1 MSESGSVE
9 PYPEPSK
16 GDLAEDMA
24 RRALSLVPSLGAPA
38 AALID
43 VVFAP
48 ALEKRRIQWFNELAE
63 LANDLQARDPSLTVA
78 SLSADDEWIDAALAA
93 TRIALCTHR
102 EEKWRALKSA
112 LAHVALRDEPD
123 RDLDSTF
130 LNLIDVLTPS
140 HLRVLHMLQ
149 STPAFAAGRG
159 TTVPLTIDRSFRRVV
174 ERLLPDV
181 PLGVYTLLRTDLES
195 RGLVMTG
202 SAAVAAS
209 RDPVDQ
215 RLTTPLGDKFLGFI
229 GDSVSDEDEGAT
241 PDRPYP
247 DSASDAQQAPSGR
260 SSLRD
265 LARQSL
271 EERHR
276 AVRAAGTVVDADE
289 TEVWDETAGDGIEE

>member
-1 MSESGSVE
+1 MREHPG
-9 PYPEPSK
+9 PW
-16 GDLAEDMA
+16 
-24 RRALSLVPSLGAPA
+24 RRL
-38 AALID
+38 
-43 VVFAP
+43 
-48 ALEKRRIQWFNELAE
+48 RIQVT
-63 LANDLQARDPSLTVA
+63 R
-78 SLSADDEWIDAALAA
+78 AACYRSR
-93 TRIALCTHR
+93 TRPRR

-149 STPAFAAGRG
+149 STQAFAAGQG
-159 TTVPLTIDRSFRRVV
+159 TTLPVTIDRSFRRVV

-202 SAAVAAS
+202 SAGVAAS

-229 GDSVSDEDEGAT
+229 SVSDEDEGAT
-241 PDRPYP
+241 PGRPYP
-247 DSASDAQQAPSGR
+247 DSASGAPQAPSSR
-260 SSLRD
+260 PSLRD
-265 LARQSL
+265 LASQSL

-289 TEVWDETAGDGIEE
+289 TKAWDETADDGIEE

>member
-1 MSESGSVE
+1 MRLWQRPV
-9 PYPEPSK
+9 
-16 GDLAEDMA
+16 
-24 RRALSLVPSLGAPA
+24 
-38 AALID
+38 
-43 VVFAP
+43 
-48 ALEKRRIQWFNELAE
+48 
-63 LANDLQARDPSLTVA
+63 
-78 SLSADDEWIDAALAA
+78 SLSAP
-93 TRIALCTHR
+93 T

-130 LNLIDVLTPS
+130 LNLVDVLTPS

-149 STPAFAAGRG
+149 STQAFAAGQG
-159 TTVPLTIDRSFRRVV
+159 TTLPLTIDRSFRRVV

-195 RGLVMTG
+195 RGLVMRG
-202 SAAVAAS
+202 SAADAAS
-209 RDPVDQ
+209 EDPVDQ

-229 GDSVSDEDEGAT
+229 SESVGDEDEGAT
-241 PDRPYP
+241 PDRLYP
-247 DSASDAQQAPSGR
+247 DSASDAQQARSDR

-265 LARQSL
+265 LARRSL

-276 AVRAAGTVVDADE
+276 AIRSAGIVVDANE

>member
-1 MSESGSVE
+1 MTSRLGI
-9 PYPEPSK
+9 
-16 GDLAEDMA
+16 
-24 RRALSLVPSLGAPA
+24 RA
-38 AALID
+38 
-43 VVFAP
+43 
-48 ALEKRRIQWFNELAE
+48 W
-63 LANDLQARDPSLTVA
+63 TVA
-78 SLSADDEWIDAALAA
+78 SLSADDEWIDAVLAA
-93 TRIALCTHR
+93 TRIALCTGR

-112 LAHVALRDEPD
+112 LAHVAVRDEPD
-123 RDLDSTF
+123 RDLDSTL

-149 STPAFAAGRG
+149 STQAFASGQG

-181 PLGVYTLLRTDLES
+181 PLSVYTLLRTDLES

-215 RLTTPLGDKFLGFI
+215 RLTTSLGDRFLGFI
-229 GDSVSDEDEGAT
+229 SERVNDEDAGAT

-247 DSASDAQQAPSGR
+247 DSASGAQQAPSDR

-265 LARQSL
+265 LASQSL

-276 AVRAAGTVVDADE
+276 AVRSAGTVVDADE

>member
-1 MSESGSVE
+1 M
-9 PYPEPSK
+9 
-16 GDLAEDMA
+16 
-24 RRALSLVPSLGAPA
+24 
-38 AALID
+38 
-43 VVFAP
+43 
-48 ALEKRRIQWFNELAE
+48 
-63 LANDLQARDPSLTVA
+63 NDLQARDPSLTVA
-78 SLSADDEWIDAALAA
+78 SLSADDEWIDAVLAA
-93 TRIALCTHR
+93 TRIALCTSR

-123 RDLDSTF
+123 HDLDSTF

-149 STPAFAAGRG
+149 STRASAAGHG

-229 GDSVSDEDEGAT
+229 SDSVSDEDEGAT

-247 DSASDAQQAPSGR
+247 DSASGAPQAPSGR

-265 LARQSL
+265 LAGQSL

-276 AVRAAGTVVDADE
+276 AVRAAGTAVDADE
-289 TEVWDETAGDGIEE
+289 TEARGETAGDSIEE

>member
-9 PYPEPSK
+9 SYPEPSR
-16 GDLAEDMA
+16 GEIAEDMA
-24 RRALSLVPSLGAPA
+24 RRVLALIPALGAPA

-43 VVFAP
+43 VMFTPVI
-48 ALEKRRIQWFNELAE
+48 EKRRIQWFNELAE
-63 LANDLQARDPSLTVA
+63 LVNDLQARNPSLTVA
-78 SLSADDEWIDAALAA
+78 SLSANDEWIDAVLAA

-102 EEKWRALKSA
+102 EEQWRTLKSA
-112 LAHVALRDEPD
+112 LAHVALREEPD
-123 RDLDSTF
+123 RDLDSMF
-130 LNLIDVLTPS
+130 LNLIDVLAPS

-149 STPAFAAGRG
+149 STRAFATGHG

-181 PLGVYTLLRTDLES
+181 PFDVYTLLRTDLES
-195 RGLVMTG
+195 RGLVMGG

-215 RLTTPLGDKFLGFI
+215 RLTTPLGDKFLSFVSE
-229 GDSVSDEDEGAT
+229 SVSDEDECAT
-241 PDRPYP
+241 PGRLYP
-247 DSASDAQQAPSGR
+247 DSASDAEQARSGR
-260 SSLRD
+260 SSPRD

-276 AVRAAGTVVDADE
+276 AIRVAGIVVDADE
-289 TEVWDETAGDGIEE
+289 TGVRDETAGDGIEE

>member
-1 MSESGSVE
+1 M
-9 PYPEPSK
+9 
-16 GDLAEDMA
+16 
-24 RRALSLVPSLGAPA
+24 
-38 AALID
+38 
-43 VVFAP
+43 
-48 ALEKRRIQWFNELAE
+48 
-63 LANDLQARDPSLTVA
+63 
-78 SLSADDEWIDAALAA
+78 
-93 TRIALCTHR
+93 
-102 EEKWRALKSA
+102 
-112 LAHVALRDEPD
+112 
-123 RDLDSTF
+123 F

-149 STPAFAAGRG
+149 STQAFAAGQG
-159 TTVPLTIDRSFRRVV
+159 TTVPVTIDRSFRRVV

-209 RDPVDQ
+209 RDLVDQ
-215 RLTTPLGDKFLGFI
+215 RLTTLLGDKFLGFI
-229 GDSVSDEDEGAT
+229 SDSVSDEDEGAT

-265 LARQSL
+265 LASQSL

-276 AVRAAGTVVDADE
+276 AVRAACTVVDADE
-289 TEVWDETAGDGIEE
+289 TEAWDETAGDGIEE

>member
-1 MSESGSVE
+1 ME

-24 RRALSLVPSLGAPA
+24 RTGLSLVPGLGAPA

-63 LANDLQARDPSLTVA
+63 LVNDLEARDPSLTVA
-78 SLSADDEWIDAALAA
+78 SLSADDEWIDAVLAA
-93 TRIALCTHR
+93 TRIALSTGR

-112 LAHVALRDEPD
+112 VAHVALRDEPD
-123 RDLDSTF
+123 HDLDSTF

-149 STPAFAAGRG
+149 STEAFATGQG
-159 TTVPLTIDRSFRRVV
+159 TTVPVTIDRSFRRVV

-202 SAAVAAS
+202 YPAVAAS
-209 RDPVDQ
+209 RNPVDQ
-215 RLTTPLGDKFLGFI
+215 RLTTPLGDKFLSFI
-229 GDSVSDEDEGAT
+229 SESVGDKDEGAT
-241 PDRPYP
+241 PGRPYP
-247 DSASDAQQAPSGR
+247 DSASAAPQAPSGH

-265 LARQSL
+265 FAGQSL

-276 AVRAAGTVVDADE
+276 AVRAAGIVVDADE